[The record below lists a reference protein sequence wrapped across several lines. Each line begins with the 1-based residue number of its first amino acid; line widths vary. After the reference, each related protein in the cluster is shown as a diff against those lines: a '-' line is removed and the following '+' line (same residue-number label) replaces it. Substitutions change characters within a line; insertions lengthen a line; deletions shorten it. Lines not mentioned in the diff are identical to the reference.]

1 MMEFICLLIFILC
14 IHPPPPLPP
23 PPPHLPTHNT
33 PERKLRSRRRTVRD
47 PPPVT
52 SLTTPPPSNDLLN
65 TLPPPPM
72 TSLTP
77 GSNVTRQLPPTRGSV
92 ADRASGVLLSTPD
105 SSRGLLQVAALLNRT
120 LPPNVTP
127 LTSKLNTPAGSR
139 QLRSIEPPDRTTDF
153 FTCSVFSSGQQS
165 TPELKRKSIQAG
177 VVTAGVVTAG
187 GVTAGVNDVVA
198 EVRAGLTKRATGIE
212 HDAEIVISFPLY
224 YHFDITNPP
233 LLSF

>member
-1 MMEFICLLIFILC
+1 
-14 IHPPPPLPP
+14 
-23 PPPHLPTHNT
+23 
-33 PERKLRSRRRTVRD
+33 
-47 PPPVT
+47 
-52 SLTTPPPSNDLLN
+52 
-65 TLPPPPM
+65 M

-187 GVTAGVNDVVA
+187 VVTAGVVTAGVVTAGGVTAGVNDVVA